1 MNPFDKL
8 PKNKQLVL
16 FDGVCN
22 LCNASVLKIIKK
34 DTHSIFLFASL
45 QSEIGKEIT
54 NHFKIDAQKIDSII
68 LVESNTN
75 YYIKSTAALKIGK
88 HFSGFWQLFHIFW
101 VLPTSFRDFCY
112 NYIAENR
119 YKWFGKKEI
128 CMIPTPEIKSK
139 FID

>member
-22 LCNASVLKIIKK
+22 FCNATVLKVIKM
-34 DTHSIFLFASL
+34 DTKNIFLFASL
-45 QSEIGKEIT
+45 QSEIGKEII
-54 NHFKIDAQKIDSII
+54 NHFNIDTKSVDSII
-68 LVESNTN
+68 LVESNTQF
-75 YYIKSTAALKIGK
+75 YIKSTAALKIGK
-88 HFSGFWQLFHIFW
+88 YFNGFWQLFQVFW
-101 VLPTSFRDFCY
+101 ILPTSFRDYFY
-112 NYIAENR
+112 NYIAKNR
-119 YKWFGKKEI
+119 YNWFGKKDN